1 MENKDMMGKML
12 GDSEMEQAAGGM
24 WDRPDPQLAIG
35 EQVLVP
41 GGYIGRDYN
50 LYYGVITN
58 RYYVESG
65 DVGVWR
71 YTVNVD
77 GSSFDLNEDQISSAE
92 DAYFPRGG

>member
-1 MENKDMMGKML
+1 MEMKDMMGKML
-12 GDSEMEQAAGGM
+12 GDSEMEKAAGGM
-24 WDRPDPQLAIG
+24 WEQPDPQLAIG

-41 GGYIGRDYN
+41 GGCIGRGHN

-58 RYYVESG
+58 RYYVASCDAG
-65 DVGVWR
+65 MWY

-77 GSSFDLNEDQISSAE
+77 GCSFDLNEEQISGAE